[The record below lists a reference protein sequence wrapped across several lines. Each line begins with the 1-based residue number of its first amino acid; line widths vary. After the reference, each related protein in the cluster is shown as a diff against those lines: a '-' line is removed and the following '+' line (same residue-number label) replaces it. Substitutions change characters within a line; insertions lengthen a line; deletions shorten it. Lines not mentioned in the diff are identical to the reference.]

1 MEDELP
7 RKLAAI
13 FYADVVDYSRLT
25 GDDEETTHR
34 HLSRYLDVLTNQI
47 SEHGGRV
54 VHYAGDAVL
63 ADFGTVTQAVE
74 AATSIQN
81 NLFELN
87 KDLPSDRRVKFR
99 IGINLGEVIEDRG
112 DIYGNDVNVA
122 ARLEKLADPGGVC
135 ISEAVR
141 SAVGNKLPLNY
152 EFMGEQKVKNIKAPV
167 RAYQV
172 RLSTENPPETIVEE
186 HPEIE
191 LPKQPSLAVLPF
203 DNMSGDLDQEYF
215 CDGITEEITT
225 AIGKVQ
231 SFFVVSRNSAFAF
244 KGKHIDVKLVSQQLG
259 VRYLLE
265 GSVRKSGDRLRIT
278 AQLIDGVKDR
288 HVWADRYDGS
298 LGDVFDLQDQVVES
312 VAGAIEPKL
321 RSSEMELSRK
331 KPTSNLNAYDLFL
344 RALSI
349 THSMTRDG
357 NNEALRLTA
366 RAIKLDDRY
375 ASAMA
380 LAAWCYTLRVAQGW
394 VESKEDEE
402 QEALRL
408 SRLAI
413 EIENSIPETL
423 WLAGYVLGF
432 FGESP
437 EEGLDHIDHALEINP
452 NSSQALVFSGWL
464 RIYNGDAETAKAQFE
479 KAIRLSPLD
488 LSAYRSYAGIGF
500 ACLCLGEIEEAIE
513 WASRALRQNPK
524 FTPAHRV
531 LASSLGHAGR
541 LQEAGKTVQQLLSL
555 VPGLTIGRYST
566 ETRFRNPEYFEII
579 MDGLRKAGL
588 PE

>member
-1 MEDELP
+1 MA

-13 FYADVVDYSRLT
+13 FYADVADYSRLT
-25 GDDEETTHR
+25 GDDEEATHR
-34 HLSRYLDVLTNQI
+34 HLSQYLDILSNLI
-47 SEHGGRV
+47 SEYGGRV

-74 AATSIQN
+74 AATNIQN
-81 NLFELN
+81 NLFERN
-87 KDLPSDRRVKFR
+87 KDLPLDRKVNFR

-122 ARLEKLADPGGVC
+122 ARLESLADPGGVC
-135 ISEAVR
+135 ISESVR
-141 SAVGNKLPLNY
+141 SAVGNKLSLNY
-152 EFMGEQKVKNIKAPV
+152 EFMGQQKVKNIKNPI
-167 RAYQV
+167 RAYQI
-172 RLSTENPPETIVEE
+172 RPKTDNEPQRISEEN
-186 HPEIE
+186 PEIE
-191 LPKQPSLAVLPF
+191 LPQQPSIAVLPF
-203 DNMSGDLDQEYF
+203 DNMSGDPDQEYF
-215 CDGITEEITT
+215 CDGMTEEITT

-312 VAGAIEPKL
+312 VVGAIEPKL

-344 RALSI
+344 QALSL
-349 THSMTRDG
+349 THSMTREG
-357 NNEALRLTA
+357 NNQALKLTA
-366 RAIKLDDRY
+366 EAIALDDRY

-380 LAAWCYTLRVAQGW
+380 LAAWCYTLRIPQGW
-394 VESKEDEE
+394 VESDEE
-402 QEALRL
+402 EGDALRL
-408 SRLAI
+408 ARLAI
-413 EIENSIPETL
+413 EIENTVPETL

-437 EEGLDHIDHALEINP
+437 EEGLDHIDHALKINP
-452 NSSQALVFSGWL
+452 NSVQALVFSGWL
-464 RIYNGDAETAKAQFE
+464 RIYNGDAKTAKVQFE

-488 LSAYRSYAGIGF
+488 LSAYRTYAGMAF
-500 ACLCLGEIEEAIE
+500 SCLCLGEIEEAIT
-513 WASRALRQNPK
+513 WSSRALHQNPK

-541 LQEAGKTVQQLLSL
+541 LEAAKKTVEQLEAL
-555 VPGLTIGRYST
+555 VPGLTIRRYSE

-579 MDGLRKAGL
+579 MDGLRRAGL
-588 PE
+588 PD

>member
-1 MEDELP
+1 MA

-13 FYADVVDYSRLT
+13 FYADVADYSRLT
-25 GDDEETTHR
+25 GDDEEATHR
-34 HLSRYLDVLTNQI
+34 HLSQYLDILSNLI

-74 AATSIQN
+74 AATNIQN
-81 NLFELN
+81 NLFERN
-87 KDLPSDRRVKFR
+87 KDLPLDRKVNFR

-122 ARLEKLADPGGVC
+122 ARLESLADPGGVC

-141 SAVGNKLPLNY
+141 SAVGNKLSLNY
-152 EFMGEQKVKNIKAPV
+152 EFMGQQKVKNIKNPI
-167 RAYQV
+167 RAYQI
-172 RLSTENPPETIVEE
+172 RPKTDNEPQRISEEN
-186 HPEIE
+186 PEIE
-191 LPKQPSLAVLPF
+191 LPQQPSIAVLPF
-203 DNMSGDLDQEYF
+203 DNMSGDPDQEYF
-215 CDGITEEITT
+215 CDGMTEEITT

-312 VAGAIEPKL
+312 VVGAIEPKL
-321 RSSEMELSRK
+321 RASEMELSRK

-344 RALSI
+344 QALSL
-349 THSMTRDG
+349 THSMTREG
-357 NNEALRLTA
+357 NNQALKLTA
-366 RAIKLDDRY
+366 EAIALDDRY

-380 LAAWCYTLRVAQGW
+380 LAAWCYTLRIPQGW
-394 VESKEDEE
+394 VESDEE
-402 QEALRL
+402 EGDALRL
-408 SRLAI
+408 ARLAI
-413 EIENSIPETL
+413 EIENTVPETL

-437 EEGLDHIDHALEINP
+437 EEGLDHIDHALKINP
-452 NSSQALVFSGWL
+452 NSVQALVFSGWL
-464 RIYNGDAETAKAQFE
+464 RIYNGDAKTAKAQFE

-488 LSAYRSYAGIGF
+488 LSAYRTYAGMAF
-500 ACLCLGEIEEAIE
+500 SCLCLGETEEAIT
-513 WASRALRQNPK
+513 WSSRALHQNPK

-541 LQEAGKTVQQLLSL
+541 LEEAKKTVEQLEAL
-555 VPGLTIGRYST
+555 VPGLTIGRYSE

-579 MDGLRKAGL
+579 MDGLRRAGL